1 MKPKVSII
9 IRTKNEERWITSC
22 LKSIYSQTFKN
33 FEIILV
39 DNFSTDN
46 TVKKAQQNGVKKI
59 IKIKNYY
66 PGKSLNLGIK
76 KSSGDYIVCLSAHCI
91 PKHKN
96 WLKNLFNSILEN
108 QEYAGVYGR
117 QEPMNFS
124 SNSDKRDL
132 FLVFGLDR
140 KVQIRDTFFHNANS
154 IIRKSVWNKIKFDE
168 KTTNIEDR
176 IWAGKVIKNGW
187 KILYEPKASV
197 FHYHGI
203 HQDGNSERLNNVINI
218 IKKNNFDFTLGAIK
232 PEKLNVLAIIPSKGN
247 SKFLGKKPLISS
259 SINSAKKS
267 KFVKK
272 IYVSTDNKQTL
283 KIAKKLGVN
292 AILRPKNLSKPKVT
306 LEKVQKY
313 SLLQIEKKEK
323 QIPDLVVHI
332 EETFPFRD
340 DNLIDE
346 VIKNILESGYDTVV
360 AAKEENGCM
369 WKQQDNEKFIRVDEG
384 YIPREFKKKTFIGLH
399 GLCCVTYPEIIRSG
413 RLEGKNV
420 GLYKVENLIS
430 AVEMRFSKKLNKFK
444 KTF

>member
-46 TVKKAQQNGVKKI
+46 TVKKSQQNGVKKI
-59 IKIKNYY
+59 IKIRNYY

-76 KSSGDYIVCLSAHCI
+76 KSSGDYIVCLSAHCV
-91 PKHKN
+91 PKRRN
-96 WLKNLFNSILEN
+96 WLQNLINSILESP
-108 QEYAGVYGR
+108 EYAGVYGR

-140 KVQIRDTFFHNANS
+140 KVQIKDTFFHNANS

-218 IKKNNFDFTLGAIK
+218 IKKNNFDFSLGAIK

-272 IYVSTDNKQTL
+272 IYVSTDNKRTL

-323 QIPDLVVHI
+323 QISDLVVHL

-340 DNLIDE
+340 ENLIDE

-369 WKQQDNEKFIRVDEG
+369 WKQQSNEKFIRIDEG

-413 RLEGKNV
+413 KLEGKNV

-430 AVEMRFSKKLNKFK
+430 AVEMRFTKKFNKFK
-444 KTF
+444 KIF